1 MKFRTTLFALL
12 LLAASCSKTAEPGV
26 HPEAGTLR
34 VTVGSGPRLDIAADT
49 RTALGDDGTTVRWCD
64 GDEIA
69 LWALDGAGA
78 EAFSALPFSLWHYN
92 ATFGDARFRGDI
104 PQLEAGEYTYLA
116 VSPRPAAVEGTH
128 AAYEIPAVQSG
139 AFDGACDV
147 MVATPVTA
155 QALVEGDNSDAVRF
169 DFAHKVHVLK
179 IRFAENRL
187 AEPVTRLEIAF
198 PQPVAGRLTV
208 DAADAQAAPELTDGS
223 NTLTLRFP
231 EPLEITSE
239 SQPVVYAVIA
249 PVDIPADGRITLTAY
264 GAGSQS
270 KPAALEGRLFAEGH
284 TTPLALHIPEADK
297 VYTTLRLHL
306 ENTGEETLGE
316 RIDSFTLSTD
326 IEGVLFDNGTQSRTF
341 AVTGA
346 GDYDLPFEH
355 FPEALQGQT
364 LTVAYESE
372 NALLYRTVTLP
383 ATLNEG
389 QVNEVATPLS
399 VPYLLEESFDNVPGF
414 DYNAGNS
421 TSATSS
427 GSSTAKQL
435 SEYGMTEGW
444 SGARCG
450 VEAGKAMR
458 ICCRNEYAGSFGIY
472 VHGTYHGRVDSPAL
486 TGIRDG
492 KSPNIRITFNYAFNR
507 ACNTGGT
514 NQPYLAFG
522 VTDDENRNTVGT
534 SSPGSEY
541 YTWNIPGALLT
552 DLTGELSGSFDN
564 IPLGGESA
572 PLRIEGA
579 VNTQRLVWEV
589 YMKDKETGSGFTRN
603 TMSNNWVYID
613 NIRVSI
619 DK

>member
-1 MKFRTTLFALL
+1 
-12 LLAASCSKTAEPGV
+12 
-26 HPEAGTLR
+26 
-34 VTVGSGPRLDIAADT
+34 
-49 RTALGDDGTTVRWCD
+49 
-64 GDEIA
+64 
-69 LWALDGAGA
+69 
-78 EAFSALPFSLWHYN
+78 
-92 ATFGDARFRGDI
+92 
-104 PQLEAGEYTYLA
+104 
-116 VSPRPAAVEGTH
+116 
-128 AAYEIPAVQSG
+128 
-139 AFDGACDV
+139 

-155 QALVEGDNSDAVRF
+155 QALVEGDNSDVVRF

-270 KPAALEGRLFAEGH
+270 KPATLEGRLFAEGH

-326 IEGVLFDNGTQSRTF
+326 IEGVLFDNGTQSHTF

-444 SGARCG
+444 SGARG
-450 VEAGKAMR
+450 RELLAGDLLR
-458 ICCRNEYAGSFGIY
+458 HELQ
-472 VHGTYHGRVDSPAL
+472 GRLRGRQREQRAL
-486 TGIRDG
+486 R
-492 KSPNIRITFNYAFNR
+492 R
-507 ACNTGGT
+507 
-514 NQPYLAFG
+514 
-522 VTDDENRNTVGT
+522 
-534 SSPGSEY
+534 
-541 YTWNIPGALLT
+541 
-552 DLTGELSGSFDN
+552 
-564 IPLGGESA
+564 
-572 PLRIEGA
+572 
-579 VNTQRLVWEV
+579 
-589 YMKDKETGSGFTRN
+589 GF
-603 TMSNNWVYID
+603 
-613 NIRVSI
+613 
-619 DK
+619 

>member
-1 MKFRTTLFALL
+1 MKLWTTLFALP
-12 LLAASCSKTAEPGV
+12 LLAASCSENPEPAPQ
-26 HPEAGTLR
+26 PEAGTIR
-34 VTVGSGPRLDIAADT
+34 VTVGSGPRIDISADT
-49 RTALGDDGTTVRWCD
+49 RTALGDDGVTVRWTD

-69 LWALDGAGA
+69 LWGLDAGGG
-78 EAFSALPFSLWHYN
+78 ERFSAAPFALWHYN
-92 ATFGDARFRGDI
+92 ASFGEARFRGDI

-116 VSPRPAAVEGTH
+116 VSPRPTAVEGTR
-128 AAYEIPAVQSG
+128 ATYEIPAEQSG
-139 AFDGACDV
+139 AFDGACDI
-147 MVATPVTA
+147 MVAAPVTA
-155 QALVEGDNSDAVRF
+155 AALTEGDNSDAVRF
-169 DFAHKVHVLK
+169 DFAHKMHVLK
-179 IRFAENRL
+179 IRLAENRL
-187 AEPVTRLEIAF
+187 SEPVTRLEIAF
-198 PQPVAGRLTV
+198 PQPVTGRLTV

-223 NTLTLRFP
+223 NVLTLRFP
-231 EPLEITSE
+231 EPLEVTPE
-239 SQPVVYAVIA
+239 NEPVVYAVIA
-249 PVDIPADGRITLTAY
+249 PVDIPAEEQITLTAF
-264 GAGSQS
+264 GTGEQS
-270 KPAALEGRLFAEGH
+270 KPATLGGKLFAEGH
-284 TTPLALHIPEADK
+284 TTPLALHIPEKAK
-297 VYTTLRLHL
+297 VNTTLRLHL

-316 RIDSFTLSTD
+316 RIDAFTLSTD

-435 SEYGMTEGW
+435 SEYGMAEGW

-458 ICCRNEYAGSFGIY
+458 ICCRNEYAGSLFVY

-492 KSPNIRITFNYAFNR
+492 KSPNIRITFNYSFNR
-507 ACNTGGT
+507 ECNTGGT
-514 NQPYLAFG
+514 NQPYLAFSI
-522 VTDDENRNTVGT
+522 TDDENRNTVGT

-552 DLTGELSGSFDN
+552 DLTGELTGSFDN

>member
-1 MKFRTTLFALL
+1 MKLWTTLFALP
-12 LLAASCSKTAEPGV
+12 LLAASCSENPEPAPQ
-26 HPEAGTLR
+26 PEAGTIR
-34 VTVGSGPRLDIAADT
+34 VTVGSGPRIDISADT
-49 RTALGDDGTTVRWCD
+49 RTALGDDGVTVRWTD

-69 LWALDGAGA
+69 LWGLDAGGG
-78 EAFSALPFSLWHYN
+78 ERFSAAPFALWHYN
-92 ATFGDARFRGDI
+92 ASFGDARFRGDI

-116 VSPRPAAVEGTH
+116 VSPRPTAVEGTR
-128 AAYEIPAVQSG
+128 ATYEIPAEQSG

-147 MVATPVTA
+147 MVAAPVTA
-155 QALVEGDNSDAVRF
+155 AALTEGDNSDAVRF
-169 DFAHKVHVLK
+169 DFAHKMHVLK
-179 IRFAENRL
+179 IRLAENRL
-187 AEPVTRLEIAF
+187 SEPVTRLEIAF
-198 PQPVAGRLTV
+198 PQPVTGRLTV
-208 DAADAQAAPELTDGS
+208 DAADAEAAPELTGGS
-223 NTLTLRFP
+223 NVLTLRFP
-231 EPLEITSE
+231 EPLEVTPE
-239 SQPVVYAVIA
+239 NEPVVYAMIA
-249 PVDIPADGRITLTAY
+249 PVDIPAEEQITLTAF
-264 GAGSQS
+264 GTGEQS
-270 KPAALEGRLFAEGH
+270 KPATLGGKLFAEGH
-284 TTPLALHIPEADK
+284 TTPLALHIPEKAK
-297 VYTTLRLHL
+297 VNTTLRLHL
-306 ENTGEETLGE
+306 ADTGEETLGE
-316 RIDSFTLSTD
+316 RIDAFTLTTD

-346 GDYDLPFEH
+346 GDYDLIFEE
-355 FPEALQGQT
+355 FPEALLGQNI
-364 LTVAYESE
+364 TVAYESE
-372 NALLYRTVTLP
+372 NAVLYRTVALP
-383 ATLNEG
+383 ATLNKG

-399 VPYLLEESFDNVPGF
+399 VPYLLEETFDNVPGF

-421 TSATSS
+421 TSTTSS
-427 GSSTAKQL
+427 GSNTAKQL
-435 SEYGMTEGW
+435 SEYGMAEGR

-458 ICCRNEYAGSFGIY
+458 ICCRNEYAGSLFVY

-486 TGIRDG
+486 SGIRDG

-507 ACNTGGT
+507 ECNTGGT

-522 VTDDENRNTVGT
+522 VTDDANLNTVGT

-572 PLRIEGA
+572 PVRIEGA